1 MSWVHGDIMFERFTD
16 RARRAVVSAQEEARR
31 LQHNYIGTEHL
42 LLGLLAGG
50 GVAHKVLDGFG
61 MSQEGVREEV
71 VALVGPGSTPMS
83 GHIPFTPR
91 AKKTLELS
99 LREAL
104 QLNHN
109 YIGTEHILLGLIR
122 EGEGVAAQIITGH
135 GADLDSVRQAVIEML
150 HAYGGQRA
158 GQRLL
163 RGLSGA
169 PGEAEDLPATPA
181 AEASVSGAV
190 RLAGTRPVGS
200 HHLLAAALDDPDSA
214 AARTLVSLGV
224 DLDQAR
230 EALRTVDVTGTSDEQ
245 PEERGRRQMVLRVT
259 DTSLTIEA
267 TDPDIIKAAKAAA
280 EALGEQADPPG
291 TIRGDLPDSVTLG
304 SVWLA
309 VQASLENIRRR
320 GVAAKAA
327 AAKSGEAQPGPE
339 NMRLQADPEEPP
351 GQASEAG

>member
-1 MSWVHGDIMFERFTD
+1 MFERFTD

-31 LQHNYIGTEHL
+31 LQHNYIGTEHI
-42 LLGLLAGG
+42 LLGLLAVQG
-50 GVAHKVLDGFG
+50 GVAFKVLDRFG

-71 VALVGPGSTPMS
+71 VALIGPGSTPMS

-122 EGEGVAAQIITGH
+122 EGEGVAAQIIAAH
-135 GADLDSVRQAVIEML
+135 GADLDSVSRAVVEML
-150 HAYGGQRA
+150 HAYSGQRS
-158 GQRLL
+158 GQRWL

-169 PGEAEDLPATPA
+169 PGEAEDRPATPA

-214 AARTLVSLGV
+214 AARTLASLGV

-245 PEERGRRQMVLRVT
+245 PEERGRRHMVLRVS
-259 DTSLTIEA
+259 DTSLTVEA
-267 TDPDIIKAAKAAA
+267 TDPDLIKAAKAAA

-309 VQASLENIRRR
+309 LQASLENIRRR
-320 GVAAKAA
+320 AVAAKAVA
-327 AAKSGEAQPGPE
+327 ARSGQAQAGPE
-339 NMRLQADPEEPP
+339 DVRP
-351 GQASEAG
+351 GAHPAESPGEASEAG

>member
-1 MSWVHGDIMFERFTD
+1 MFERFTD

-31 LQHNYIGTEHL
+31 LQHNYIGTEHV
-42 LLGLLAGG
+42 LLGLLAVQG
-50 GVAHKVLDGFG
+50 GVAFKVLDRFG

-71 VALVGPGSTPMS
+71 VALIGRGSTPLS

-104 QLNHN
+104 DLNHN

-122 EGEGVAAQIITGH
+122 EGEGVAAQIIKGH
-135 GADLDSVRQAVIEML
+135 GADLDSVRRAVVAML
-150 HAYGGQRA
+150 HAYSSQRPGQR
-158 GQRLL
+158 GLG
-163 RGLSGA
+163 GLSGA
-169 PGEAEDLPATPA
+169 AGEAEDRPATPA
-181 AEASVSGAV
+181 AQASVSGAV

-245 PEERGRRQMVLRVT
+245 PEERGRRHMVLRVS

-267 TDPDIIKAAKAAA
+267 TDPDIIKAARGAA
-280 EALGEQADPPG
+280 EALGDQADPPG
-291 TIRGDLPDSVTLG
+291 TIRGDLPDTVTLG

-309 VQASLENIRRR
+309 LQASLENIRRR
-320 GVAAKAA
+320 AIAAKAA
-327 AAKSGEAQPGPE
+327 AAKSAEKPADPE
-339 NMRLQADPEEPP
+339 NARPKAESEEPP
-351 GQASEAG
+351 GEAETG